1 MSSNTNIYLYKTE
14 GEEGGL
20 VAWEMSLAEFCKEFL
35 VLQFDG
41 EGILQDAIPF
51 PTEEERNND
60 LRQYLSECEYCEA

>member
-14 GEEGGL
+14 CEEGGL
-20 VAWEMSLAEFCKEFL
+20 TAWEMSLAEFCKEFL

-41 EGILQDAIPF
+41 EGILKDAIAF

>member
-1 MSSNTNIYLYKTE
+1 MSNTNIYLYKTE

-35 VLQFDG
+35 VLQYDG

-51 PTEEERNND
+51 ATEEERNND